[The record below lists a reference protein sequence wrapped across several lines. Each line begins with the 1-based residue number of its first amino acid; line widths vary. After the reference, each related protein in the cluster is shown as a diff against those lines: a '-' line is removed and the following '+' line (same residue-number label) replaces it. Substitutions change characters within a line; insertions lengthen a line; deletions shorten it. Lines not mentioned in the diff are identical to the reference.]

1 MSFVIKRLEEMRDKE
16 IEKSLNNYFET
27 KDREHLNDVHRINIY
42 YDNLILEQ
50 TFEENK
56 LKNYS

>member
-27 KDREHLNDVHRINIY
+27 KDREHLDDIKRINDY
-42 YDNLILEQ
+42 YDNLIIEQ
-50 TFEENK
+50 RYVDK
-56 LKNYS
+56 WKNYS